1 MIVVIGGGPAGF
13 FGAITAKEAQPD
25 VPVLLL
31 EKHQHVLRKVLVS
44 GGGRCNLTNNCHD
57 PRELIKQ
64 YPRGGRE
71 LNGAF
76 HRFGPADIMGW
87 FEGHG
92 VPLKS
97 EPDGRIFPR
106 SDTSS
111 CIVEALRAAA
121 HQLGIEIRTGCGVID
136 LEFDAAEKEFL
147 LKLDDNSKLRSA
159 KVLLATGGQT
169 SGDRRGG
176 FALAAGLGHGIENPV
191 PSLFTF
197 KSQDSLLYGLAGL
210 AVPNVSIKATGDA
223 FPGKGLSETGA
234 ILVTHWGLSGPAILR
249 LSAWG
254 ARAMADA
261 DYRFNL
267 MVNWCPEVA
276 RNDLDKMLIT
286 WAEENGKKQVSHG
299 PELGIPR
306 RLWDA
311 LLEKVKIPRD
321 KKWAELGKK
330 NRNQLV
336 EALTA
341 SNLSVYGKS
350 ANKEEFVTCGGV
362 RLKEVD
368 FKTME
373 SRVQPGL
380 FMAGEVLDIDGITG
394 GFNFQGCWTTGFL
407 AGMGMTS

>member
-1 MIVVIGGGPAGF
+1 M
-13 FGAITAKEAQPD
+13 
-25 VPVLLL
+25 
-31 EKHQHVLRKVLVS
+31 
-44 GGGRCNLTNNCHD
+44 
-57 PRELIKQ
+57 
-64 YPRGGRE
+64 
-71 LNGAF
+71 
-76 HRFGPADIMGW
+76 
-87 FEGHG
+87 
-92 VPLKS
+92 
-97 EPDGRIFPR
+97 
-106 SDTSS
+106 
-111 CIVEALRAAA
+111 
-121 HQLGIEIRTGCGVID
+121 
-136 LEFDAAEKEFL
+136 
-147 LKLDDNSKLRSA
+147 
-159 KVLLATGGQT
+159 
-169 SGDRRGG
+169 
-176 FALAAGLGHGIENPV
+176 
-191 PSLFTF
+191 
-197 KSQDSLLYGLAGL
+197 
-210 AVPNVSIKATGDA
+210 
-223 FPGKGLSETGA
+223 
-234 ILVTHWGLSGPAILR
+234 SGPAILR

-306 RLWDA
+306 RLWEA